1 MPKPYDENQAKQIFS
16 ERFRHYYEKSG
27 KTQSALADLLEVKPK
42 TVAAYL
48 AGSIQPKMDGV
59 MRICNVFKI
68 SSDELL
74 RRETD
79 GPAPQSGSDSDKV
92 FSAAQKKAME
102 DAARNVL
109 DPAEDAF
116 EIEQGQGIVKHRIL
130 GMCRVPMDELKEVI
144 ASGQAAY
151 AKEVERLLRKK
162 MDEAEKRAVYQ
173 NEIEL
178 CNQALEK
185 EILKDGEAAALRKEY
200 ADYCKIIQGAPA
212 DKNEWIPFHSY
223 REALFFVFF
232 IQKDPFPCI
241 ETELVALKY
250 RDLKPKSKQ
259 ELYQKMLEKLGA
271 VCNGSRN
278 YLLEHLAH
286 GSTARPTFVVDA
298 YLRSIGSSREAMFE
312 RLGAEID
319 RLLLPAEKMSE
330 DVDDYKT
337 GFFYHMVSLLYRK
350 LWNGGDVE
358 DVLEYV
364 EVEAKAIERKH
375 ITVPRMKAD

>member
-1 MPKPYDENQAKQIFS
+1 MPKPYDENQAKRIFS
-16 ERFRHYYEKSG
+16 EQFRHYYEKSR
-27 KTQSALADLLEVKPK
+27 KTQSDLADLLDVKPK

-48 AGSIQPKMDGV
+48 AGSIQPKLEGL
-59 MRICNVFKI
+59 MRICNMFKI
-68 SSDELL
+68 SADDLL
-74 RRETD
+74 RREPD
-79 GPAPQSGSDSDKV
+79 GPPPQSGADSDKV

-102 DAARNVL
+102 YAARNVL
-109 DPAEDAF
+109 DSTEDTF

-130 GMCRVPMDELKEVI
+130 GMCKVPMDDLEEVI
-144 ASGQAAY
+144 AAGQAAY
-151 AKEVERLLRKK
+151 AKEIERLLRKK
-162 MDEAEKRAVYQ
+162 IDEAEKRAVYQ

-185 EILKDGEAAALRKEY
+185 EILKDEEVAALRKEY
-200 ADYCKIIQGAPA
+200 ADYCEIIREASA
-212 DKNEWIPFHSY
+212 DNDEWIPFHSY

-232 IQKDPFPCI
+232 IQTDPFPCI
-241 ETELVALKY
+241 ETELAALKY

-259 ELYQKMLEKLGA
+259 ELYQKMLEKLGD
-271 VCNGSRN
+271 VCNESRN
-278 YLLEHLAH
+278 YLLEHLGH
-286 GSTARPTFVVDA
+286 GATARPTFVVDA

-337 GFFYHMVSLLYRK
+337 GFFYHMVSFLYRK

-364 EVEAKAIERKH
+364 EEEARSIKRDH